1 MDQRGSVE
9 MKPCAGSSSAWQSR
23 RGSISDWLVT
33 IGLLGA
39 LALIVWVTRK
49 DEKPPK
55 QIKEIFCG
63 EMDERGPGQNL
74 CEYVMRS
81 A

>member
-1 MDQRGSVE
+1 

-33 IGLLGA
+33 IALLTA
-39 LALIVWVTRK
+39 LAAIVWVTRK
-49 DEKPPK
+49 DERLPK

-74 CEYVMRS
+74 CEFIIRE

>member
-1 MDQRGSVE
+1 LAAV
-9 MKPCAGSSSAWQSR
+9 
-23 RGSISDWLVT
+23 V
-33 IGLLGA
+33 LL
-39 LALIVWVTRK
+39 TRK

-63 EMDERGPGQNL
+63 EMDEFGPGQNL
-74 CEYVMRS
+74 CQFVIRD

>member
-1 MDQRGSVE
+1 MRQ
-9 MKPCAGSSSAWQSR
+9 KTCAGSASVSRSR

>member
-1 MDQRGSVE
+1 
-9 MKPCAGSSSAWQSR
+9 MKCA
-23 RGSISDWLVT
+23 ISDWLVT
-33 IGLLGA
+33 IGLLTA
-39 LALIVWVTRK
+39 LASVVLLTRK

-63 EMDERGPGQNL
+63 EMDEFGPGQNL
-74 CEYVMRS
+74 CQFVIRE